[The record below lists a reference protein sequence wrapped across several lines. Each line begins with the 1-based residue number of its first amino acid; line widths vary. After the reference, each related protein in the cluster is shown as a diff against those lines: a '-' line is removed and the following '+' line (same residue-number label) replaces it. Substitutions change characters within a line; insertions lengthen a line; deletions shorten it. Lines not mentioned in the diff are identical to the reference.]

1 MTLRDFLPRAVI
13 LLLTCAAALC
23 AYPIHA
29 QQVWMMPP
37 AAADGRSL
45 RQLLAD
51 PEQWTQTRSRVDV
64 LGYAD
69 HLLNSQF
76 TDEELRRWLPQ
87 LRRLGLKLGLEV
99 GAVKPWGTTGSK
111 TFEIERRMWD
121 RFQSLGGEIYA
132 VAMDEPLVAVLH
144 DLHES
149 NEYAVEQTAQFI
161 LLVRQ
166 HYPNVL
172 IGDIEPYPAFSPLQ
186 LVQFIDALQARLK
199 QLHVKGLD
207 FFRLDVDWMN
217 FVVGNPGSW
226 KQVKGLEIECRQR
239 DIRFG
244 LIYWGAD
251 YPKMSQMKLADDATW
266 YVAVMQQG
274 YDYAAVGGT
283 PDEYV
288 IESWLAAPA
297 QTIPETA
304 EWSFTRSVLDF
315 SRKFVEPDKQK

>member
-1 MTLRDFLPRAVI
+1 MNFLARAVI
-13 LLLTCAAALC
+13 MVVIGAASIA
-23 AYPIHA
+23 AYPVQA

-37 AAADGRSL
+37 TSADGRSL
-45 RQLLAD
+45 RQLFAN
-51 PEQWTQTRSRVDV
+51 PEQWSQTRARVDV

-69 HLLNSQF
+69 HALNSQF
-76 TDEELRRWLPQ
+76 TDQELRAWLPE
-87 LRRLGLKLGLEV
+87 LKRLGLKLGLEV

-111 TFEIERRMWD
+111 TFETERLMWD

-132 VAMDEPLVAVLH
+132 IAMDEPLVAVRD

-172 IGDIEPYPAFSPLQ
+172 IGDIEPYPSFSPVQ
-186 LVQFIDALQARLK
+186 LIQFIDALQARLK

-226 KQVKGLEIECRQR
+226 KQVKALEIECHQR
-239 DIRFG
+239 HIRFG

-251 YPKMSQMKLADDATW
+251 YPKMSQMQLADDSTW

-288 IESWLAAPA
+288 IESWVGAPA
-297 QTIPETA
+297 QTLPETA

-315 SRKFVEPDKQK
+315 SRKFAESDTRFAH